1 MSSSSL
7 LVSYHALAFLPSLS
21 SLRVARLALGLLRNY
36 LLSHTALA
44 HSPCCLLGVVLL
56 RVTQHNHVLSRVP
69 SLRGRPTLS
78 CRLDTQHGR
87 HLMVS
92 TGPRPHALHA
102 IHHLTNL
109 RISVGRHG
117 AHRHPH
123 RSSPSFTR
131 TFLLRRSSSR
141 HIGGRCTKGWPLH
154 RASALAAGHRVRQ
167 PHPSFYC
174 TRSSSR
180 LSIRAPPPPVRRL
193 RRFGG
198 RSGRAIGV

>member
-1 MSSSSL
+1 MPSHSC
-7 LVSYHALAFLPSLS
+7 LVCPP
-21 SLRVARLALGLLRNY
+21 LRVTRLALGPLRNSP
-36 LLSHTALA
+36 LL
-44 HSPCCLLGVVLL
+44 CCVTHRNTRLWLLLKGFTVLSA
-56 RVTQHNHVLSRVP
+56 QCFSRVP
-69 SLRGRPTLS
+69 DRGRPTLS

-102 IHHLTNL
+102 IHYLINL
-109 RISVGRHG
+109 RISVGQRG

-131 TFLLRRSSSR
+131 TFLQRRSSSR

-154 RASALAAGHRVRQ
+154 RASAPTAGHRVRQ